1 MSQFRHAPYAGSTR
15 PFSIGLKPLDPAT
28 MFEPDAN
35 LARDLAEKDR
45 LFAGHRDVVFR
56 ELPESRAIQ
65 EEALAVIAGHLPQ
78 TFPEIYTRT
87 DDGMAIAGNRPVVF
101 GAEPPLMSAARMVQE
116 DLLLLSGAGRKHRL
130 IAASVCFPSSWSLVD
145 KFGGDLDDVHAA
157 VPGYESELA
166 VRMAR
171 IFDNIKVGIPV
182 WRLNW
187 SLYPDA
193 ILHHPQSKQRPRD
206 WFGAGGEGAFVRVE
220 RQTLSRLPETGAILF
235 TVKILVDPVSA
246 MRAHPEGRQLAAGL
260 ASQIRSLN
268 AEQRAY
274 KALDVH
280 AEEIAA
286 FLDGVAAGA

>member
-1 MSQFRHAPYAGSTR
+1 MSQFRHAPYARGSR

-28 MFEPDAN
+28 MFEPDDN
-35 LARDLAEKDR
+35 LARDLADKDR
-45 LFAGHRDVVFR
+45 LFSERRDIVWR

-65 EEALAVIAGHLPQ
+65 EEALATIADHLPK
-78 TFPEIYTRT
+78 TFPEIYRRT
-87 DDGMAIAGNRPVVF
+87 ETGMEIAGARPVAF
-101 GAEPPLMSAARMVQE
+101 GTEPPLLTAARMVQE
-116 DLLLLSGAGRKHRL
+116 DLLVLAGEGRKHRL

-157 VPGYESELA
+157 VPGYESDLA
-166 VRMAR
+166 VRMGR
-171 IFDNIKVGIPV
+171 IFDNLRVGIPV

-246 MRAHPEGRQLAAGL
+246 MRTHPEGRELAAGL
-260 ASQIRSLN
+260 AAQIRGLN
-268 AEQRAY
+268 ADQRSY
-274 KALDVH
+274 KALSEH
-280 AEEIAA
+280 AEEIAT